1 MTITILGAG
10 NMGKGLARLAI
21 QSGYDVVVGARDPA
35 KAKALAV
42 ELGPKARSAGI
53 AAAVSVSDFI
63 VLAIPYDAVA
73 AALDAAG
80 DLSGKVIVDITNPL
94 SPDYMSLTVGHST
107 SAAEEI
113 AKLAPGAHVVKA
125 FNTIFAQLLPRE
137 ARADRPAVQVFTAAD
152 NEAARQRVADFIA
165 KAGFEPVNAGP
176 LTNARFI
183 EPVAE
188 LNIHFGYALGWGTA
202 TAPSWTKRVG

>member
-1 MTITILGAG
+1 MSITILGAG
-10 NMGKGLARLAI
+10 NMGRGLAKLAI
-21 QSGYDVVVGARDPA
+21 ESGWDVVVGARDPA
-35 KAKALAV
+35 KAKQLAA
-42 ELGPKARSAGI
+42 ELGAKARSADI
-53 AAAVSVSDFI
+53 AGAVSSSDFI
-63 VLAIPYDAVA
+63 VLAITYDGVA
-73 AALDAAG
+73 SALEAAG

-137 ARADRPAVQVFTAAD
+137 VRRDKSALQVFTAAD
-152 NEAARQRVADFIA
+152 NEPARRRVEDFIA

-176 LTNARFI
+176 LKNARFI

-202 TAPSWTKRVG
+202 TAPSWTKLAA